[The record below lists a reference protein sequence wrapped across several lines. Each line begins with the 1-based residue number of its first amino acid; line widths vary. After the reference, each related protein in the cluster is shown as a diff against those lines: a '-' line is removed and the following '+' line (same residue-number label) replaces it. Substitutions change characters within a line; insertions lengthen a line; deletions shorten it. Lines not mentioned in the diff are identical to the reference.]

1 MALEV
6 HSAPSSYGTSRL
18 SLRAWRIS
26 LRLARISCQN
36 RNAEPTIPG
45 TAAAQ
50 PRRSMAGSSWRPG
63 AAQAMT
69 TKTATS
75 AVQAHSTALAAPTAR
90 LTSGPPSFSAR
101 DSPVPPLHAVQHL
114 LSLGGVLLEL
124 GGGGTNEAGYHGLAL
139 HVLQDGEAGPIFH
152 PKRDRVGLT
161 HPEEVHAARSALAEV
176 VLRQV
181 PHGQVEARA
190 FDASHLDPIGSGCS
204 QVRMPHEPADHVL
217 WGLHHGSLGILGGLV
232 DVDLADVGEAQP
244 PRLVSPREQQGVGR
258 LRRFVR
264 PALADP
270 KGERGLELLGAVGA
284 GAQLL
289 PLLRQG
295 TGRRLL
301 DGRPAGDRRED
312 AEGQHHPQP
321 KGVLRYRPEHLPRP
335 LLLPPY
341 LSNYGSKILP
351 GTQHGHGVRRI
362 TRDGVPGALAF

>member
-101 DSPVPPLHAVQHL
+101 ASPVPPLHAVQHL
-114 LSLGGVLLEL
+114 LTLGGVLLEL

-152 PKRDRVGLT
+152 PKGDRVGLT

-190 FDASHLDPIGSGCS
+190 FDASHLDPIGRGCS
-204 QVRMPHEPADHVL
+204 QVRMPQEPADHVL
-217 WGLHHGSLGILGGLV
+217 WGLHHGSLGILGGVV

-244 PRLVSPREQQGVGR
+244 HLPVPALDEHLVVGLGR
-258 LRRFVR
+258 LVR
-264 PALADP
+264 PAPADLE
-270 KGERGLELLGAVGA
+270 GESGLELLGAVGPGIEPSGFLRKLA
-284 GAQLL
+284 WLRLL
-289 PLLRQG
+289 
-295 TGRRLL
+295 GRR
-301 DGRPAGDRRED
+301 
-312 AEGQHHPQP
+312 
-321 KGVLRYRPEHLPRP
+321 
-335 LLLPPY
+335 
-341 LSNYGSKILP
+341 
-351 GTQHGHGVRRI
+351 
-362 TRDGVPGALAF
+362 